1 MIETSAETK
10 EIAESVST
18 GESENT
24 IEGVAKETDEDED
37 GDDDD
42 DEEQEGDEDDD
53 ENEEEEEVVVAET
66 ENRAEA
72 EDLVKN
78 KAADAQR
85 HLQMI
90 GVQLLKESD
99 EANRRKKRGKRAS
112 RMTLEVC
119 IYINL

>member
-1 MIETSAETK
+1 MIETSVESKETV
-10 EIAESVST
+10 ESVAT
-18 GESENT
+18 GDSENT
-24 IEGVAKETDEDED
+24 IEGVAKEADDDEDDEE
-37 GDDDD
+37 
-42 DEEQEGDEDDD
+42 EEQEGDEDDD

-66 ENRAEA
+66 ENRAEG

-78 KAADAQR
+78 KAAEAKK

-99 EANRRKKRGKRAS
+99 EANRTKKRGKRAS

-119 IYINL
+119 MFNNL